1 MPFDGAEFG
10 RMMIVE
16 KIDRVT
22 ELLGRED
29 RWCKGALRS
38 SDGRRCLAGAML
50 EAEARTLLTPVLLQ
64 AIRETTGSRYRRIE
78 VFNDAPST
86 THEQLLA
93 VLHRARE
100 NALLGRPDT
109 TSGRARLKSAWGRW
123 STLAQ
128 QRLATLLSHS
138 ER

>member
-10 RMMIVE
+10 RMLIVE

-38 SDGRRCLAGAML
+38 PDGRRCLAGAML

-64 AIRETTGSRYRRIE
+64 AIRETTGSRYRRIGSSMTRPRRRTSSCWRCSIALE
-78 VFNDAPST
+78 RTPFSAAPIRRRDAP
-86 THEQLLA
+86 
-93 VLHRARE
+93 
-100 NALLGRPDT
+100 G
-109 TSGRARLKSAWGRW
+109 
-123 STLAQ
+123 
-128 QRLATLLSHS
+128 
-138 ER
+138 